1 MSRIRIIDVK
11 ESIFSENAARA
22 GKLRERLHTAG
33 VAMVNLMA
41 SPGAGTTSLS
51 LETIRRTRDHIRIV
65 VLEGDLEGTLDAE
78 RVAEAGV
85 SCVQIRTGGFCHL
98 DAAMVEQALDT
109 LDLAQIDL
117 VLVENVGN
125 LVCPAEFDLGA
136 NVNVVMLSV
145 PEGDDKPLKY
155 PLIFRVAGAVVINK
169 IDYIGREVFDVE
181 SVRRHVKMLNP
192 ASRILPLSCR
202 TGEGLDD
209 WIRFVGNEMPVR
221 RR

>member
-1 MSRIRIIDVK
+1 MSRIIDVK

-22 GKLRERLHTAG
+22 QTLRGRLHAAG

-41 SPGAGTTSLS
+41 SPGAGKTSLI
-51 LETIRRTRDHIRIV
+51 LETIRRTRDDIRIA

-78 RVAEAGV
+78 RVGEAGV

-98 DAAMVEQALDT
+98 DAAMVEQALST
-109 LDLAQIDL
+109 LDLEQIDL

-136 NVNVVMLSV
+136 DLDVVVLSV

-155 PLIFRVAGAVVINK
+155 PPIFRVADAVVINK
-169 IDYIGREVFDVE
+169 IDYIGREEFDVA
-181 SVRRHVKMLNP
+181 SVRTHVQLLNP
-192 ASRILPLSCR
+192 ACRIFPLSCR
-202 TGEGLDD
+202 TGEGLDE
-209 WIRFVGNEMPVR
+209 WIRFVGDERRAR